1 MVAALMSVVAL
12 LATVAAG
19 ASALLG
25 GHQQPA
31 PTTQFGG
38 PAPVHIVHPGQIELD
53 LEPDSSTGL
62 QREPCP
68 GNIDRATV
76 CFVWRTP
83 AH

>member
-1 MVAALMSVVAL
+1 MLGALVSAVAL

-19 ASALLG
+19 APALAG
-25 GHQQPA
+25 GHQQPS
-31 PTTQFGG
+31 PITQFGG
-38 PAPVHIVHPGQIELD
+38 PAPAHIVHPGRIEID
-53 LEPDSSTGL
+53 LGPDSSVGL

-68 GNIDRATV
+68 GNLDRTTV